1 MTSAVALCTVRPLP
15 VHGHT
20 FTGFDTAQINAAAIV
35 NDAGLLLARIP
46 HRGAKRRF
54 AAVCQFDYRHRL
66 LPGNHFKSAVADGTF
81 GQRRLYHRFNRFRPL
96 AKFVQ
101 IDTGLVTVVTVD
113 IRHHHF
119 PQRLVPATLP

>member
-1 MTSAVALCTVRPLP
+1 MPGKGVVNYSPVSLAAMTSAVALCTVRPLP

-81 GQRRLYHRFNRFRPL
+81 GQRRLYHRFNRFRPSPSLSKSIL
-96 AKFVQ
+96 A
-101 IDTGLVTVVTVD
+101 LL
-113 IRHHHF
+113 R
-119 PQRLVPATLP
+119 